1 MEIARDLAA
10 RAGQWVASSA
20 PASTTAATSLS
31 TATAAAAATT
41 METLSSAASA
51 SFKGPG
57 AAAAGGSA
65 AAGAGPVG
73 LIALPTATMASGAS
87 ALVLPFLKEAAA
99 AVTGAGSSD
108 ATLTAA
114 AGSAAGHGAAATM
127 ARDLPRPPVLLAS
140 AMASQPTL
148 VDFITSRT
156 VQFLVLQAIAVN
168 RIRDVAAPRR
178 PRRLPQWAHLALRG
192 PLLVLLALNAI
203 DLWTRLVVTDLG
215 HQWRLDAVHAWA
227 TGTWPTPEAL
237 ADALTAPAADTL
249 YNGFRLIC
257 VAANLDVFFQCLERN
272 TNDNRSSASSDR
284 HSLLEWGLLTH
295 LYVRGPDILVITL
308 LHCIETM
315 LLQLMALVGWDN
327 KFRLIPTSITGLLA
341 LAHFVARYDAPTY
354 PALVAIPKWPE
365 LFCIVISGIVATVY
379 MCAHVATRGR
389 LRQRP
394 ATPTLAALPTLADS
408 YSVAVFKVG
417 GACLDA
423 AGSAPLRNEE
433 PPVILVAPPSTRS
446 DNPLTASSAALLA
459 DPVVAVLSQWSDAV
473 LTAADAPGTAF
484 RRAEELHRDD
494 EPARAQVAVGRR
506 TRPRTPRL
514 LLEAVVEVVR
524 LVRLDV
530 VVHLATRVARLVA
543 RLAHQLGF
551 PRRGRVGAQNAD
563 PAGAAR
569 ALGRELDV
577 AASHELAKRVAAV
590 LDGDDEDDETYVPS
604 EFERESSDE
613 VDVDEDGGLLLSES
627 ESESEFEPDETDLDH
642 DEDGELYRE
651 VFHLARDL
659 QFPVVVPEP
668 PEPPLTPAR
677 AMAWPSSTGS
687 PATPAAPPLAQAPSP
702 RVRPRTRSQT
712 FAWAMDQLSPRPS
725 NSATA
730 AAAESDHEDEDQ
742 LVLTTALGMCVVCQ
756 TNPRAIVLR
765 PCNCLVVCDE
775 CREALAARRFK
786 TCPTCRR
793 PVTAFCKVY
802 QP

>member
-1 MEIARDLAA
+1 
-10 RAGQWVASSA
+10 
-20 PASTTAATSLS
+20 
-31 TATAAAAATT
+31 
-41 METLSSAASA
+41 
-51 SFKGPG
+51 
-57 AAAAGGSA
+57 
-65 AAGAGPVG
+65 
-73 LIALPTATMASGAS
+73 MASRAS

-108 ATLTAA
+108 ATLTAVT
-114 AGSAAGHGAAATM
+114 AGHEAGATM
-127 ARDLPRPPVLLAS
+127 ARNTPPPVLLAS

-237 ADALTAPAADTL
+237 ADALAAPAADTL

-272 TNDNRSSASSDR
+272 TSGDRSSASSDR

-315 LLQLMALVGWDN
+315 LLQVMALVGWDN

-379 MCAHVATRGR
+379 LCAHVATRGR

-394 ATPTLAALPTLADS
+394 ATPTMAALPTLADS
-408 YSVAVFKVG
+408 YSVAVFKIG

-446 DNPLTASSAALLA
+446 GNPLTASSAALLA

-484 RRAEELHRDD
+484 RRAEEMNHDD
-494 EPARAQVAVGRR
+494 EPTRAQVAVGRR

-530 VVHLATRVARLVA
+530 VVHLATRVVRLVA

-551 PRRGRVGAQNAD
+551 PRRGRGSRQSAD
-563 PAGAAR
+563 PADAAR
-569 ALGRELDV
+569 ALGLELDV

-604 EFERESSDE
+604 EYERDSCDE
-613 VDVDEDGGLLLSES
+613 VEVDEDGALLLSEPETDLDS
-627 ESESEFEPDETDLDH
+627 ESDETDLND
-642 DEDGELYRE
+642 DDDDDGELYRE
-651 VFHLARDL
+651 VFHLAHDL

-668 PEPPLTPAR
+668 PEPPQTPAR
-677 AMAWPSSTGS
+677 AITWPSSSGS
-687 PATPAAPPLAQAPSP
+687 PATPVAPPLAQAPTP

-725 NSATA
+725 NGATA

>member
-1 MEIARDLAA
+1 M
-10 RAGQWVASSA
+10 AS
-20 PASTTAATSLS
+20 
-31 TATAAAAATT
+31 
-41 METLSSAASA
+41 EASA
-51 SFKGPG
+51 R
-57 AAAAGGSA
+57 
-65 AAGAGPVG
+65 
-73 LIALPTATMASGAS
+73 
-87 ALVLPFLKEAAA
+87 VLPFLKAAAA

-114 AGSAAGHGAAATM
+114 GSAAGHGTTAGTM
-127 ARDLPRPPVLLAS
+127 ARDAPPPVLLAS

-178 PRRLPQWAHLALRG
+178 PRRLPQWAHLGLRG

-237 ADALTAPAADTL
+237 ADALAAPAADTL

-272 TNDNRSSASSDR
+272 TNGDRGSASSDR

-315 LLQLMALVGWDN
+315 LLQVMALVGWDN

-379 MCAHVATRGR
+379 LCAHVATRGR

-394 ATPTLAALPTLADS
+394 ATPTMAALPTLADS

-433 PPVILVAPPSTRS
+433 PPVILVAPPWTRS
-446 DNPLTASSAALLA
+446 GNPLTASSAALLA

-484 RRAEELHRDD
+484 RRAEEMHRDE
-494 EPARAQVAVGRR
+494 EPARAQVAAGRR

-543 RLAHQLGF
+543 RLARQLGF
-551 PRRGRVGAQNAD
+551 PRRGRSGGRQNAD
-563 PAGAAR
+563 PADAAR
-569 ALGRELDV
+569 TLGLELDV
-577 AASHELAKRVAAV
+577 TASHELAKRVAAV

-604 EFERESSDE
+604 EYERESSDE
-613 VDVDEDGGLLLSES
+613 LDVDEDGVLLLSES
-627 ESESEFEPDETDLDH
+627 ESDFESESDETDLDH
-642 DEDGELYRE
+642 DDDGELYRE
-651 VFHLARDL
+651 VFHLANDL

-668 PEPPLTPAR
+668 PEPPQTPAR
-677 AMAWPSSTGS
+677 AIAWPSSSLSSGS
-687 PATPAAPPLAQAPSP
+687 PATPGVAPPLAQAPTP

-725 NSATA
+725 NGATA

-793 PVTAFCKVY
+793 SVTSFCKVY